1 MEKLDIIDKQG
12 KLTNNTATR
21 NEVHQKGLLHH
32 ASGLII
38 VRRINNNWEILSQQ
52 RSLNKEK
59 NAGIFCKFNKFS
71 VFYLF
76 LPSLIKYS

>member
-12 KLTNNTATR
+12 KLTNKTAPR

-38 VRRINNNWEILSQQ
+38 FRRTNSSGGGIGRYYLNNG
-52 RSLNKEK
+52 R
-59 NAGIFCKFNKFS
+59 
-71 VFYLF
+71 
-76 LPSLIKYS
+76 